1 MKTTFETPRTN
12 IITCE
17 MTGTILTGS
26 SVTIPFGEEPTG
38 GKDIS

>member
-1 MKTTFETPRTN
+1 MKKNFEAPRTN

-26 SVTIPFGEEPTG
+26 SEVIPFGGETSG
-38 GKDIS
+38 GGIS